1 MIYERLLSAIAWL
14 RVFLRRPITFVRAQR
29 YMRTHGI
36 APGASAIFR
45 APLQAACI
53 AERLIVVVHPEGAAC
68 TYEPLDGFPSTPIG
82 APRTPV
88 WAFTPIGAPRTP
100 VWAFAVRVTNLE
112 PKRRVLAQVAVM
124 CTVAG
129 SDVRTIAG
137 LSREPNPERV

>member
-68 TYEPLDGFPSTPIG
+68 TYEPLDGFTS
-82 APRTPV
+82 
-88 WAFTPIGAPRTP
+88 TPIGAPRTP